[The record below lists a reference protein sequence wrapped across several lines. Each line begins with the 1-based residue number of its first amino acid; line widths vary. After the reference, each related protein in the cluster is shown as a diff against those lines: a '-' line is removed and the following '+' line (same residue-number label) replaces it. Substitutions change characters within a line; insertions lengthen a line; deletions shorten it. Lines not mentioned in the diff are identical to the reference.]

1 MEDDLMKN
9 MQDYMS
15 NAQSD
20 IENFKKLTGD
30 NYNQLTDEQKKEL
43 NKAMDGVD
51 MQSLTKV
58 VNEASL
64 NIMNHI
70 QGMFK

>member
-1 MEDDLMKN
+1 LMKN

-15 NAQSD
+15 NAQRD

-30 NYNQLTDEQKKEL
+30 NYNQLTDKQKEEL

-58 VNEASL
+58 VNEASA
-64 NIMNHI
+64 NIMSHI